1 MCVHNACQLNG
12 IYVYDFFSPVCGGD
26 NINGGRH
33 STWIV
38 MIYNAIQDNAI
49 CEQVAHIYLLSC
61 LRDRC
66 ASVILLTS
74 VAQQCI
80 K

>member
-1 MCVHNACQLNG
+1 MHAKS
-12 IYVYDFFSPVCGGD
+12 FFSPVSGGGD
-26 NINGGRH
+26 NINGGRR

-49 CEQVAHIYLLSC
+49 CEQVAHIYLGC
-61 LRDRC
+61 QRDRC
-66 ASVILLTS
+66 ASVILLTLA
-74 VAQQCI
+74 AQQWI